1 MPSPNHRFCAASE
14 KNRNSIGPRPGF
26 GGQLPVGMPLAM
38 RGRKSMRRQLFV
50 AGLAFSMFP
59 AAQPA
64 ASQELKPLTVVE
76 LFQSQGCSDCP
87 PANANVMALSD
98 RPDLLTLSYGVTYW
112 DSLGW
117 KDTFASPKYT
127 ARQWDYAHGL
137 HHTQV
142 YTPQVIVNG
151 RIDIVGRDAAELKA
165 VIARQARDQAGR
177 AAPPVDLK
185 PGTASIGAGPRGD
198 YDVWLVRF
206 NPAIENVPI
215 ARGENGG
222 ITLPHKNVVK
232 QLVKLGAWNGAPA
245 TYALPADIQPGL
257 RQAVLVQAGPGG
269 AIVAAAAS
277 R

>member
-1 MPSPNHRFCAASE
+1 
-14 KNRNSIGPRPGF
+14 
-26 GGQLPVGMPLAM
+26 
-38 RGRKSMRRQLFV
+38 MRRQIFM
-50 AGLAFSMFP
+50 AGLAFLMFP

-64 ASQELKPLTVVE
+64 SSQEPKPLTVVE

-98 RPDLLTLSYGVTYW
+98 RPDLLTLSFGVTYW

-117 KDTFASPKYT
+117 KDTFASPQYT

-137 HHTQV
+137 HHREV

-151 RIDIVGRDAAELKA
+151 RVDIIGRDRKELEA
-165 VIARQARDQAGR
+165 TIARQAHDQA
-177 AAPPVDLK
+177 AHAVPVLELK
-185 PGTASIGAGPRGD
+185 PGEARIGAGMPGS

-206 NPAIENVPI
+206 DPAIENVPI

-232 QLVKLGAWNGAPA
+232 QLVRLGAWSGKPVAF
-245 TYALPADIQPGL
+245 ALPVAAQAGL
-257 RQAVLVQAGPGG
+257 REAVLVQAGPGG
-269 AIVAAAAS
+269 AIVAAA